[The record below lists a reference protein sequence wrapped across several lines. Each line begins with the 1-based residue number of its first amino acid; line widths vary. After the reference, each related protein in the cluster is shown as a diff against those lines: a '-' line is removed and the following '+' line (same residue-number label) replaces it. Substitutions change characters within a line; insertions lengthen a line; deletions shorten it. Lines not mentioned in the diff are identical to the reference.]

1 LQVLQVIVSG
11 FNNNASLAL
20 MIKSSKLSVAA
31 CWVKRLHSS
40 QWEWCRLKSFTI
52 NCLQSSLS
60 SSLKQE
66 MIDNS
71 SVNKIDN
78 EHEL

>member
-1 LQVLQVIVSG
+1 
-11 FNNNASLAL
+11 
-20 MIKSSKLSVAA
+20 
-31 CWVKRLHSS
+31 
-40 QWEWCRLKSFTI
+40 LKSFTI